1 MWPRL
6 AAKEAGKYCVWL
18 GGHVPSQLFSYDR
31 GRGER
36 GGSTAEIPSQER
48 MVCLYPGE
56 PLQGSVPIYKMGGGL
71 RGCTEMVNR
80 EQAL

>member
-1 MWPRL
+1 MWLHL

-36 GGSTAEIPSQER
+36 GGSTAEIPSQE
-48 MVCLYPGE
+48 GWFA
-56 PLQGSVPIYKMGGGL
+56 PILGNLSRLECPSIKWVGAAGMH
-71 RGCTEMVNR
+71 
-80 EQAL
+80 